1 MPGLED
7 VEERLLRVTEGL
19 IRFRF
24 RLPGDALDLASFE
37 ENHADEISDAEI
49 ELRAHLEHSF
59 VEHFDPLL
67 RVLLDASGNPR
78 AKVLAEVLELVGVQ
92 YRLQTIA
99 DHLPRSPREDE
110 MIEGMIPPDS
120 PTEMRTI
127 IGAVNEDQLDLAI
140 NNLLHAAGY
149 KPPGEG

>member
-37 ENHADEISDAEI
+37 EDHADEIADAEV

-59 VEHFDPLL
+59 IEHFDPLL
-67 RVLLDASGNPR
+67 RVLLDASGDPR
-78 AKVLAEVLELVGVQ
+78 AKVLAAVLELVGLQ

-99 DHLPRSPREDE
+99 DHLPRSQREEE
-110 MIEGMIPPDS
+110 MVEGLIPPDS
-120 PTEMRTI
+120 PTEMRTV

-149 KPPGEG
+149 TPPGRG